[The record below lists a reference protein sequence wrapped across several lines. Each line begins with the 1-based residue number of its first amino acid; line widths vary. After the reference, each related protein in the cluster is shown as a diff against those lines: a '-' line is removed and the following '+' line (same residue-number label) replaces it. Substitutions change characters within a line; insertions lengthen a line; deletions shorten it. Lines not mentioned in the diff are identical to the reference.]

1 MTAVEET
8 VIQAEGG
15 YDAVVGFERRVQG
28 GVLMHPQV
36 APEPDDRAQLAVA
49 SIPRALLTANSR

>member
-1 MTAVEET
+1 
-8 VIQAEGG
+8 
-15 YDAVVGFERRVQG
+15 VGFERRVQG

>member
-1 MTAVEET
+1 MEET

-36 APEPDDRAQLAVA
+36 APEPDDRGQLPVA
-49 SIPRALLTANSR
+49 SAPSALETASSR

>member
-1 MTAVEET
+1 MTRSWDSSA
-8 VIQAEGG
+8 G
-15 YDAVVGFERRVQG
+15 VQG